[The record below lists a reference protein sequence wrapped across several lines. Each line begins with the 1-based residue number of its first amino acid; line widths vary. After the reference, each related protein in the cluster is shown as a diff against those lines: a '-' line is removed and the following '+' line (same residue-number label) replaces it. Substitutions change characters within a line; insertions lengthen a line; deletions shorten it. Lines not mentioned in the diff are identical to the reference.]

1 MYVIEHRT
9 KISPDATEILDSGT
23 NKHNLHGHMAL
34 AHGMMKVEFRLVIS
48 YLQLIASSTYLG

>member
-1 MYVIEHRT
+1 M
-9 KISPDATEILDSGT
+9 PTEIMDFET